1 MAILFLSFKP
11 TTTVPNKLIDKENT
25 DHIPFTLTFHPR
37 NHAVKSIILKNR
49 EHLRDI
55 ERNDKDASKQV
66 ARHFNLPYHSKQHL
80 VVCGLSLNQGYSESR
95 KTLRKKFIFK
105 LALLIPTVLTSA
117 FHSTNLF
124 LFSRHH
130 NPTTSAA
137 LDTHNFTV
145 ALTKG

>member
-1 MAILFLSFKP
+1 MTTLIFQKNQRSCASFSINVAILFLSFKR
-11 TTTVPNKLIDKENT
+11 TTTVPNKLIDRENT

-95 KTLRKKFIFK
+95 KTLRKKFIFQIGT
-105 LALLIPTVLTSA
+105 LDPHGI
-117 FHSTNLF
+117 NEC
-124 LFSRHH
+124 FSF
-130 NPTTSAA
+130 N
-137 LDTHNFTV
+137 
-145 ALTKG
+145 

>member
-1 MAILFLSFKP
+1 MTTLIFQKNQRSCASFSINVAILFLSFKR

-80 VVCGLSLNQGYSESR
+80 VVFGLSLNQFYSESR
-95 KTLRKKFIFK
+95 KTLRKKFIFQIGT
-105 LALLIPTVLTSA
+105 LNPHGI
-117 FHSTNLF
+117 NEC
-124 LFSRHH
+124 FSF
-130 NPTTSAA
+130 N
-137 LDTHNFTV
+137 
-145 ALTKG
+145 